1 MTKIGRISP
10 YRYADMTI
18 YYDDKAQRN
27 PYRVYL
33 EWREL
38 GQYGVTKRKRQ
49 VERYADLHSC
59 MELLYQY
66 VQGHN
71 EEGRPRHNDGRG
83 LTAGG
88 GGLAEANG
96 REAPR

>member
-1 MTKIGRISP
+1 MTKVGSISP

-18 YYDDKAQRN
+18 YYDDKAPVN

-33 EWREL
+33 EWRQL

-49 VERYADLHSC
+49 VNRYADLLSC
-59 MELLYQY
+59 MEMMREY

-71 EEGRPRHNDGRG
+71 ED
-83 LTAGG
+83 
-88 GGLAEANG
+88 G
-96 REAPR
+96 REA